1 MAKVRLYCGSNR
13 SARSSLLDTR
23 IREKHGHALLL
34 TPTRAY
40 ASRRRE
46 QILLEGGL
54 PGVWGRLAWSF
65 TDFAQELLRAEG
77 VVIRTLG
84 SVERR
89 LILERCLKTLA
100 RETRLE
106 PLALAPDNAG
116 LITHL
121 LRVMDALKQAAIEPE
136 EFRARIMG
144 KNAQS
149 PMDALVAAAYA
160 AYQRVLLTEGRYDVP
175 GIYWEA
181 ALRCRERRPAA
192 LHGIQAI
199 FLDGFDDFTPSELRL
214 LTALSGHVEEMVFG
228 LNLDTAPDR
237 QDVYTVPRATA
248 VRIQQQFNAAPI
260 SLEAP
265 SPARYSEYAASTIFW
280 RDRPDFPRGM
290 TADLT
295 VVPCADLN
303 HEVETIG
310 RRIKRL
316 ILEEGA
322 APDRIAV
329 VFRNLAPVADTVRAV
344 FREFGIPVCM
354 AQYRPSLHESSL
366 GAFLTRLFEAA
377 ALWERETVLDVLT
390 SRWMTPSAHGLA
402 YGRLARSARI
412 IAGHEEWV
420 SRLEAL
426 RVRVE
431 RGEGE
436 DILALLEQMPEAAAI
451 IHECLE
457 AVNRLYA
464 GWTSLP
470 KRAALAAH
478 VEAFERML
486 QGLGAGQCLANGGPA
501 EVIETE
507 TRAYEALL
515 GLLSVLAAMD
525 SGEEYSLEEF
535 TACLQRSLQET
546 TFLWPDGGPGVWC
559 GEVSA
564 IRNLTF
570 AHVFFG
576 GLIEGETP
584 QPPPLN
590 AIYPEGDIARLKQ
603 AGIVLEGHGD
613 HHNRERLL
621 FHHGLDAARSSL
633 TLTWRLVKEGGR
645 ETMPSPFLA
654 EVIELFDGHAKVVE
668 AAPQSDA
675 FIPFPKEAAS
685 QRDLLATSFH
695 RDSALR
701 KAFQEEFLPLEQGA
715 AMEHER
721 HSERPFGIYDGI
733 LHEPELVNAATA
745 RYGAEHHFSADQIE
759 QYLECPFLFLVQ
771 RIMRLEA
778 EEAPDAE
785 FDPRVRGTIL
795 HAALQR
801 FHETYWGRA
810 VAEIPAEEA
819 EQAMRGAV
827 VEAFETHDW
836 KSLTAPPAV
845 RAVEQKRVETQLLRY
860 LHIAR
865 TVDDSKWKPAHFEVS
880 FGHGRFKSKDPLST
894 EAPFVMDTEAGP
906 VRFCGRMDRIDLNE
920 EAARLIDYKSG
931 QLPKP
936 AEIKNGHNVQL
947 FVYAEALEK
956 QLMTE
961 RRCAEAVYL
970 RVDRNER
977 REALLRDKKAEV
989 QQEVRN
995 NAAGS
1000 IARAV
1005 RGIRAGSF
1013 PPVGKTACSWCAFRN
1028 ACRHE
1033 KERMERKGAG
1043 QSEEEQE

>member
-13 SARSSLLDTR
+13 SARSSLIDKH
-23 IREKHGHALLL
+23 IREKHGHVLLL

-84 SVERR
+84 IVERR

-100 RETRLE
+100 REKLS
-106 PLALAPDNAG
+106 APFAAAPGNAG

-136 EFRARIMG
+136 EFKAKIMRG
-144 KNAQS
+144 NAPS

-192 LHGIQAI
+192 LHGIQAV

-214 LTALSGHVEEMVFG
+214 LKALAEHVDELVFG
-228 LNLDTAPDR
+228 LNLDTSADR
-237 QDVYTVPRATA
+237 QDVYTVPKETA
-248 VRIQQQFNAAPI
+248 VRLQQQFDVTPI

-265 SPARYSEYAASTIFW
+265 APARHSAYAAAMIFW
-280 RDRPDFPRGM
+280 RDRPDFPSGM
-290 TADLT
+290 TEDLT
-295 VVPCADLN
+295 VVPCSDLN

-344 FREFGIPVCM
+344 FREFGIPFRM
-354 AQYRPSLHESSL
+354 AQYRPSLRESSL
-366 GAFLTRLFEAA
+366 GAFITRLFEAA
-377 ALWERETVLDVLT
+377 AAWERETVVDVLT
-390 SRWMTPSAHGLA
+390 SRWMNAPPHALA

-426 RVRVE
+426 RVRLE

-451 IHECLE
+451 AHECLE
-457 AVNRLYA
+457 AVNRLHV
-464 GWTSLP
+464 GWASLP
-470 KRAALAAH
+470 QRAALAAH
-478 VEAFERML
+478 VDAFERML
-486 QGLGAGQCLANGGPA
+486 QGFGAGRCLEHVGPP
-501 EVIETE
+501 EVIESE
-507 TRAYEALL
+507 KRAYEALL
-515 GLLSVLAAMD
+515 GLLSTLAVLD
-525 SGEEYSLEEF
+525 SREEYSLEEF
-535 TACLQRSLQET
+535 TGCLQRSLQET
-546 TFLWPDGGPGVWC
+546 TFSWPDHGPGVWC
-559 GEVSA
+559 GDVSA
-564 IRNLTF
+564 IRNLSF

-584 QPPPLN
+584 QPPHLN

-621 FHHGLDAARSSL
+621 FHHGMDAARSSL

-654 EVIELFDGHAKVVE
+654 EVIELFDRHAKVVE

-685 QRDLLATSFH
+685 QRDLLAMSFH

-701 KAFQEEFLPLEQGA
+701 KAFQEELLPLEHGA

-721 HSERPFGIYDGI
+721 HGEHPFGIYDGV
-733 LHEPELVNAATA
+733 LHDPELVNAATE

-801 FHETYWGRA
+801 FHEPYRGRA
-810 VAEIPAEEA
+810 VAEIPAAEA
-819 EQAMRGAV
+819 EQAMRRAV
-827 VEAFETHDW
+827 AEAFEAHDW

-845 RAVEQKRVETQLLRY
+845 RAVELKRMETQLLRY

-865 TVDDSKWKPAHFEVS
+865 TADDSGWKPAHFEVS

-894 EAPFVMDTEAGP
+894 EEPFVMDTEAGP
-906 VRFCGRMDRIDLNE
+906 VRFCGRIDRIDVNE
-920 EAARLIDYKSG
+920 EAARLVDYKSG
-931 QLPKP
+931 QLPK
-936 AEIKNGHNVQL
+936 AKEITNGDNVQL

-961 RRCAEAVYL
+961 RRCAKAEYW

-977 REALLRDKKAEV
+977 REALLRDKKMEA
-989 QQEVRN
+989 QQEVRS
-995 NAAGS
+995 NAAGA

-1013 PPVGKTACSWCAFRN
+1013 PPVGETACSWCAFRN

-1043 QSEEEQE
+1043 QREVEQE